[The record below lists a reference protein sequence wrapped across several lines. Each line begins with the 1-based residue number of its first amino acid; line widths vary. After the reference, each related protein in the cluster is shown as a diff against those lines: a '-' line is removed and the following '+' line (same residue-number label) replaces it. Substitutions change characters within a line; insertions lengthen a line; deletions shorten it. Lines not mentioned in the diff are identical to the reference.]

1 MITLIQRVSEAEVR
15 LFLLSLLLALLAGC
29 AGVPRGTVQRLPSEP
44 APARAGYV
52 AVAGADDTREVALMA
67 LSLLDR
73 KYRFGGRNPDS
84 GLDCSGMVS
93 WIFEQA
99 AGLRLPHNAAEI
111 ARITRPIPRD
121 ALQPGDLVFFNTQDR
136 PKSHVGIYIGE
147 GRFVHAPSE
156 RGKVVKVEEMD
167 NRYFAARFDGART
180 LQPACG
186 VSC

>member
-1 MITLIQRVSEAEVR
+1 MQTSRAVTV
-15 LFLLSLLLALLAGC
+15 LLLVLLAGC
-29 AGVPRGTVQRLPSEP
+29 AGVPQGTVRRLPQEP
-44 APARAGYV
+44 TPAAPSYV
-52 AVAGADDTREVALMA
+52 AVGHADDTREVALMA

-136 PKSHVGIYIGE
+136 PNSHVGIYIGD
-147 GRFVHAPSE
+147 GRFVHAPSA

-180 LQPACG
+180 LQPACA
-186 VSC
+186 SAC